1 MSIRNFDCGQ
11 MLYTNDNNDY
21 QLLPVGRNF
30 GQKAQ
35 KGPGK
40 IELAGRLG
48 GRILAEFYVKWQKKG
63 QREFSKEVP
72 SLTVLNTF
80 RDIENI

>member
-1 MSIRNFDCGQ
+1 V
-11 MLYTNDNNDY
+11 
-21 QLLPVGRNF
+21 LPGGRNF

-63 QREFSKEVP
+63 QRKFSKEVP

-80 RDIENI
+80 RDIENIYLNFELILWVNFALTFL